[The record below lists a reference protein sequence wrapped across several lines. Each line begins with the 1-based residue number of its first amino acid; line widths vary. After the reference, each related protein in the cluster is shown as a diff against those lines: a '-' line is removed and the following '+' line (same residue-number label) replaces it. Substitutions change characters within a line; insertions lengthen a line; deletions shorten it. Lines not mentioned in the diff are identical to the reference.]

1 MASVIGRRPGQMD
14 TAFAA
19 GKYLSWGVLS
29 ISLTNFLVIA
39 VMVVLFVLA
48 LVVPFPR
55 DRVSTSHDAAPAPP
69 PSSTE
74 DRP

>member
-1 MASVIGRRPGQMD
+1 MAI
-14 TAFAA
+14 AFAA

-55 DRVSTSHDAAPAPP
+55 DRGSSAPTAPTKP
-69 PSSTE
+69 PTSTE
-74 DRP
+74 DQT